1 MTNYKPTMTT
11 ADIAQFAGVTRR
23 HATGQ
28 IVKRPGFPAP
38 SMNASQ
44 RLRAWPSAK
53 VLAYF
58 RDIGKKIGSTDAA
71 IN

>member
-1 MTNYKPTMTT
+1 MTT
-11 ADIAQFAGVTRR
+11 ADIAQLAGVTRR

-44 RLRAWPSAK
+44 RDDNDTIAGL
-53 VLAYF
+53 
-58 RDIGKKIGSTDAA
+58 DAA
-71 IN
+71 TILRMAEAVQMIEKVGGA